1 MIRHVA
7 VFRFVPEFTTERAG
21 ALDVAPAGAAGSRS
35 RELRSMS
42 VGPDVL
48 GGPSS
53 HELAIVADFDDL
65 DGLDAYNAAS
75 GPRRGAEDLRPVKA
89 SLATVDFEIPDAP

>member
-7 VFRFVPEFTTERAG
+7 VFRFRPSFTAAEREEWMSLLRALPDRIPELKRLSVG
-21 ALDVAPAGAAGSRS
+21 LDV
-35 RELRSMS
+35 
-42 VGPDVL
+42 V

-65 DGLDAYNAAS
+65 SGLEAYNRHPAH
-75 GPRRGAEDLRPVKA
+75 AEVLRISAPVKT
-89 SLATVDFEIPDAP
+89 SLATVDFELPDAS

>member
-7 VFRFVPEFTTERAG
+7 VFRFAPSFTGAQREEWMAMLRALPG
-21 ALDVAPAGAAGSRS
+21 RIP
-35 RELRSMS
+35 ELRSMT
-42 VGPDVL
+42 VGADLV

-65 DGLDAYNAAS
+65 EGLDAYTRHPAH
-75 GPRRGAEDLRPVKA
+75 AEVLKISAPVKV
-89 SLATVDFEIPDAP
+89 SLATVDFEMPDPS

>member
-7 VFRFVPEFTTERAG
+7 VFRFVPTFTAAEREHWMTLLR
-21 ALDVAPAGAAGSRS
+21 ALPAQIP
-35 RELRSMS
+35 ELRSIS
-42 VGPDVL
+42 VGTDVL

-65 DGLDAYNAAS
+65 EGLDAYNRHPAH
-75 GPRRGAEDLRPVKA
+75 AEVVKISA
-89 SLATVDFEIPDAP
+89 LVKVSLATVDFEITDAS

>member
-7 VFRFVPEFTTERAG
+7 VFRFDASFTAQAREHWMSLLRALPSRIPEI
-21 ALDVAPAGAAGSRS
+21 
-35 RELRSMS
+35 RSMS
-42 VGPDVL
+42 VGTDVL

-65 DGLDAYNAAS
+65 AGLEAYTRHPAHSEVLAIS
-75 GPRRGAEDLRPVKA
+75 GPVKV
-89 SLATVDFEIPDAP
+89 SLATVDFEMPDAP